1 MERAEINARGVTV
14 CEGTVFRVCGAR
26 FLPGETFD
34 PVNEC
39 RRGRR
44 STVQTLGRLPGE
56 TILEACDAL
65 CSRGYLEASGRGR
78 YSLTLEGDA
87 RYRADFD
94 AVKARARGRRG
105 RGGTNALNSSKQT

>member
-1 MERAEINARGVTV
+1 MERAENNARGATV
-14 CEGTVFRVCGAR
+14 CERAVFRVCGAR

-44 STVQTLGRLPGE
+44 ATVQTLGRLPGK

-65 CSRGYLEASGRGR
+65 CSHGYLEAAGRGL
-78 YSLTLEGDA
+78 YSLTPEGDI

-94 AVKARARGRRG
+94 AVKARARGRWG
-105 RGGTNALNSSKQT
+105 RGGADALNSSKQT